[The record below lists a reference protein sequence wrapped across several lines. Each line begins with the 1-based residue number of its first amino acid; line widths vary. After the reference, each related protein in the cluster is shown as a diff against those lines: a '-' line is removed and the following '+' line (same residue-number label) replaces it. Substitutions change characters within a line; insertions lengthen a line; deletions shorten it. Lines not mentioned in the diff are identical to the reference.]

1 MIVGLCTVE
10 LYLPESQSLKA
21 KRQVLLSVK
30 DKVRDRFNVS
40 IAEVGDQDL
49 WQKAVLGIASVANER
64 KHVNQVLDQV
74 VNLIRSI
81 PMVDLIQCHIEFL

>member
-30 DKVRDRFNVS
+30 DRVRDRFNVS
-40 IAEVGDQDL
+40 IAEVGDQEL

-81 PMVDLIQCHIEFL
+81 PMVDLIQCQIEFL